1 MTTDNTEHIDW
12 QQINR
17 LPAFDIYK
25 LVLLSLGRDYY
36 TNGAHPFGCPVI
48 RGDGI
53 RRPEPDTDY
62 TDRLIVAIENARH
75 GRLPTTGKTSPFT
88 TTRTTTKI
96 QFAGPGGFKV
106 HSDEP
111 EVIPSK
117 FDLYAPPFD
126 AQFWIVD
133 TAEFRRFCDLM
144 EWSAPPEFLPLGYK
158 KPTAPVATPAA
169 LPPTPATPTA
179 VPEVALPAAGAP
191 EESLPTKD
199 IATCFDGLNGW
210 DAETWPKRLSGAKW
224 LHPARTAL
232 GGKGGAPS
240 MWNPLTLAQLV
251 HDKTKG
257 QRPREQILKTF
268 NNRFNTNPVLEPW
281 KTAFNEYFAMFSDSD

>member
-1 MTTDNTEHIDW
+1 MTTDNPEHIDW

-17 LPAFDIYK
+17 LPAFVIYK

-36 TNGAHPFGCPVI
+36 TNGAHPFGYPVI

-75 GRLPTTGKTSPFT
+75 GRLPTTGKTSLFT

-111 EVIPSK
+111 EEIPGK
-117 FDLYAPPFD
+117 FDLDAPPIN
-126 AQFWIVD
+126 AQYWIVD
-133 TAEFRRFCDLM
+133 TAEFRRFCDTM
-144 EWSAPPEFLPLGYK
+144 EWSVPPEFLPLGYK

-179 VPEVALPAAGAP
+179 VPEVAAG
-191 EESLPTKD
+191 
-199 IATCFDGLNGW
+199 DGLAPLTTSQIAGCFAGFHDW
-210 DAETWPKRLSGAKW
+210 DAEQWVSNLQSPALWLKGCRLSSRRGGPSKSPRRWTQSTPTSGANF
-224 LHPARTAL
+224 
-232 GGKGGAPS
+232 
-240 MWNPLTLAQLV
+240 M
-251 HDKTKG
+251 HDSKV
-257 QRPREQILKTF
+257 RCR
-268 NNRFNTNPVLEPW
+268 
-281 KTAFNEYFAMFSDSD
+281 

>member
-1 MTTDNTEHIDW
+1 MTTDNPEHIDW

-17 LPAFDIYK
+17 LPAFVIYK
-25 LVLLSLGRDYY
+25 LVLLSLGRDCY

-75 GRLPTTGKTSPFT
+75 GRLPTTGKTSLFT

-111 EVIPSK
+111 EEIPGK
-117 FDLYAPPFD
+117 FDLDAPPID
-126 AQFWIVD
+126 AQYWIVD
-133 TAEFRRFCDLM
+133 TAEFRRFCDTM
-144 EWSAPPEFLPLGYK
+144 EWSVPPEFLPLGYK

-179 VPEVALPAAGAP
+179 VPEVALPASGAP
-191 EESLPTKD
+191 EESLLPGVPVPKPRRPGRKPSWET
-199 IATCFDGLNGW
+199 IAKPYLQKLYGEGNYRSATVFYKAVKRRTGELGSPFKIVDHELFCIGAGRV
-210 DAETWPKRLSGAKW
+210 AEGTFKKIWPEI
-224 LHPARTAL
+224 RT
-232 GGKGGAPS
+232 
-240 MWNPLTLAQLV
+240 
-251 HDKTKG
+251 
-257 QRPREQILKTF
+257 E
-268 NNRFNTNPVLEPW
+268 
-281 KTAFNEYFAMFSDSD
+281 